1 MSEFENSF
9 FREATLQICG
19 SLEAK
24 AALRRF
30 LDFLRNFM
38 PAEGIFLHVVEPS
51 LFIIRCIAHVS
62 YDNRRKL
69 EEIIPLSK
77 EAIDVYKSREKET
90 VIRPSGSPIFRKIA
104 EELRMPKMSLLILH
118 MNIDGEIIGTLGIY
132 TEGTDQYTDEHA
144 RLLSFVHDPVAIAVS
159 NALRYQQDIEVNST
173 LAEANLFGRQ
183 RRFDSAGD
191 KVIGQDLGLKGVM
204 EKVRQVAP
212 LNNPVLILGETG
224 VGKEV
229 IANVIHSLSPRKHGP
244 FVKVN
249 CGAIPEHLV
258 DSELFGHERGS
269 FTGAVSQKPGKFEL
283 AKKGSLLLDE
293 IGELKLSVQIKF
305 LRVLQ
310 YKQIERL
317 GGTKAIP
324 IDVRFIAATHK
335 DLDEMVSSKLFRE
348 DLWFRLNV
356 FPIHVPP
363 LRERKEDIPLLVHH
377 FLKLKAKDLN
387 LNDPPKLA
395 PRAMEQLMSY
405 GWPGNV
411 RELENVVESALIRSR
426 GKKDDSPLQ
435 FEPLIYSEPKRDEPF
450 SINGDMRPLKLD
462 EAITKCIQSALKSS
476 KGKIQGP
483 GGAADTL
490 GINPNTLR
498 SKMKKLGIP
507 FCQYH

>member
-62 YDNRRKL
+62 YGNQKRL

-77 EAIDVYKSREKET
+77 EAIKVYKSREKET
-90 VIRPSGSPIFRKIA
+90 VIRPKGSPIFRKIA
-104 EELRMPKMSLLILH
+104 EELGMPEMSLLILH
-118 MNIDGEIIGTLGIY
+118 MNIDGERIGTLGIY

-144 RLLSFVHDPVAIAVS
+144 RLLSVVHDPVAIAVS
-159 NALRYQQDIEVNST
+159 NALRYQQDIEVTNT
-173 LAEANLFGRQ
+173 LAKANRFGR
-183 RRFDSAGD
+183 RRLDNTSSD
-191 KVIGQDLGLKGVM
+191 IVIGQDLGLKGVM

-229 IANVIHSLSPRKHGP
+229 IANAIHSLSPRKHGP

-249 CGAIPEHLV
+249 CGAIPEPLV
-258 DSELFGHERGS
+258 DSELFGHEKGS

-293 IGELKLSVQIKF
+293 IGELRLSIQIKF

-317 GGTKAIP
+317 GGTRSIP
-324 IDVRFIAATHK
+324 IDVRFMAATHK

-363 LRERKEDIPLLVHH
+363 LRDRKEDIPLLVHH
-377 FLKLKAKDLN
+377 FVKLKSKDLN

-395 PRAMEQLMSY
+395 PSAMEQLMLYS
-405 GWPGNV
+405 WPGNV

-426 GKKDDSPLQ
+426 GQKDNSCLQ
-435 FEPLIYSEPKRDEPF
+435 FEPLIYTQPKRHE
-450 SINGDMRPLKLD
+450 SISVNEDMNTPKLE
-462 EAITKCIQSALKSS
+462 EAITKCILNALKFS

-483 GGAADTL
+483 GGAAETL

-507 FCQYH
+507 FRLD